1 MLGKSFQLCFSRL
14 KRNSSSTPE
23 HTLNPHHTPPSS
35 SLPSTSSSSSSS
47 IVFKNFNSL
56 YDPLTATS
64 ESDTLFNGSTSA
76 SASESETQLDLAT
89 AIASRRLFPSAPGP
103 SNSIVDSA
111 AVPIGSSGS
120 ASGLAV
126 PTYSPDPYADFRRS
140 MEEMVAALGLGL
152 AGRAELQELLLCYLA
167 LNRRHAHKY
176 IVGAFADLL
185 VGLSAASGSK
195 PDKRSPSFEM

>member
-23 HTLNPHHTPPSS
+23 QALNPHHTPP
-35 SLPSTSSSSSSS
+35 PSTSTSSSSSS

-56 YDPLTATS
+56 YDPLTTTS
-64 ESDTLFNGSTSA
+64 ESDTLFNGST

-111 AVPIGSSGS
+111 AVSIGSSGA

-195 PDKRSPSFEM
+195 PDKRSPPFEM

>member
-14 KRNSSSTPE
+14 KRNSTSTPE
-23 HTLNPHHTPPSS
+23 QTSNALHVPSS
-35 SLPSTSSSSSSS
+35 SSTSSSSSS

-56 YDPLTATS
+56 YDPLTTTS
-64 ESDTLFNGSTSA
+64 ESDNTLFNGSTSA
-76 SASESETQLDLAT
+76 SESEPSIDLAS

-111 AVPIGSSGS
+111 SVAIGSSGA

-185 VGLSAASGSK
+185 VGLSAAPSPR
-195 PDKRSPSFEM
+195 PDKRSPPLEL